1 MTHFL
6 NLHPEPF
13 SHIAEGTK
21 TIELRLLDEKRKL
34 ICVGDTLIFKNTQD
48 TARTIS
54 CIVKKLHIF
63 ADFEELYHSLP
74 LDKCGYLP
82 HELATA
88 SPKDMEAYYSIEKQK
103 CYGVVGIEIELIQ
116 TQDIFT

>member
-13 SHIAEGTK
+13 SLIAEGTK

-34 ICVGDTLIFKNTQD
+34 ICVGDTLIFRNTQD

-54 CIVKKLHIF
+54 CIVKKLHNF

-88 SPKDMEAYYSIEKQK
+88 SSKDMEAYYSIEKQK